1 MGTRTASSSARKAK
15 PSFQK
20 SLSRTCLEKIPGA
33 AHSFQVGRVFRI
45 GLDFLTKPAHVNVH
59 TARRDEA
66 IGAPDR
72 IQQLV
77 ASENAVRSRGQII
90 EKAELQGAED
100 HGFSGMGDA
109 VGRRINGELSNFNS
123 VRHVRWKLGAAQESL
138 HAGNEFA

>member
-59 TARRDEA
+59 AARRDEP
-66 IGAPDR
+66 IRAPDR

-90 EKAELQGAED
+90 EKAELQSAED
-100 HGFSGMGDA
+100 HRFSRMGNP
-109 VGRRINGELSNFNS
+109 VGRRINAELANLDGMW
-123 VRHVRWKLGAAQESL
+123 HVCRKLRSAQ
-138 HAGNEFA
+138 